1 MEKDLMDKDSSLGI
15 EQSALSTITKK
26 SNRGG
31 ARKGAGRK
39 PASDLRKYVGLWLTQ
54 AEHEKLKKKG
64 GTKAV
69 REWLNKD

>member
-1 MEKDLMDKDSSLGI
+1 MDKDSSHGI
-15 EQSALSTITKK
+15 EPSALSTITKK
-26 SNRGG
+26 TNRGG

-39 PASDLRKYVGLWLTQ
+39 PASDPRKYVGLWLTQ